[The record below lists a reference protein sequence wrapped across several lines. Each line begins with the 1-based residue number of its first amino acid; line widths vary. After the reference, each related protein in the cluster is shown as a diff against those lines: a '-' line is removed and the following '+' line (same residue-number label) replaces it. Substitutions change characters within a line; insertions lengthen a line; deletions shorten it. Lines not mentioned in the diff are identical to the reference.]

1 MTFSITARCPDTG
14 MLGVA
19 VSTKLLCVGA
29 LCPYVRAGV
38 GAISSQ
44 SFVNPYIG
52 INGIELLANG
62 LGVEAVRD
70 QLAVND
76 EGSALRQF
84 SIVDAVGNAVV
95 YSGTEC
101 VEWFGERVGQGYAAA
116 GNMLVGEATI
126 TAMADAY
133 EHSAADLFPER
144 LMRALEAGQQAGGD
158 KRGRQSAALKVAH
171 TEDYPLVDLRVDDH
185 AEPVAELRRL
195 WGLYQDQLASVMSML
210 PTKAHPAGQYDLD
223 HMQEHLPAKP

>member
-1 MTFSITARCPDTG
+1 MTFSITARCPETG
-14 MLGVA
+14 MVGVA

-52 INGIELLANG
+52 IHGIELLATGNHA
-62 LGVEAVRD
+62 ETARD
-70 QLAVND
+70 QLAAAD
-76 EGSALRQF
+76 EGRTLRQF
-84 SIVDAVGNAVV
+84 AIVDADGHAAA
-95 YSGTEC
+95 YSGNDC
-101 VEWFGERVGQGYAAA
+101 VDWFGDRVGAGYAVA

-133 EHSAADLFPER
+133 ERSSAESFPER
-144 LMRALEAGQQAGGD
+144 LVRALEAGQEAGGD

-171 TEDYPLVDLRVDDH
+171 SEDYPLVDLRVDDH
-185 AEPVAELRRL
+185 GEPVAELRRL
-195 WGLYQDQLASVMSML
+195 WGLYQEQFSPVMAML
-210 PTKAHPAGQYDLD
+210 PSKAHPAGQYDLD
-223 HMQEHLPAKP
+223 RMRDHLPADR